1 MTKDR
6 VGFRCLSVHCRPEN
20 YGIRGLAVW
29 LVAMV
34 LLAGCSGSQTPK
46 ATVRQEDANREVVLA
61 FYTEGLINLRPR
73 AAFERYASEDFV
85 EHKPDVPLGT
95 REATITFLEDLIKE
109 VPKPTWEVV
118 RTVAEGDLVFLH
130 ANFTPAPGAP
140 AYAIADVFR
149 LRDGKIIEHWDV
161 VAPPVKQQ
169 LNPNSRF

>member
-1 MTKDR
+1 M
-6 VGFRCLSVHCRPEN
+6 LNVHCRMEN
-20 YGIRGLAVW
+20 CRIAGGALW
-29 LVAMV
+29 LMAMV
-34 LLAGCSGSQTPK
+34 LLAGCSGSQTPQ
-46 ATVRQEDANREVVLA
+46 ATVTQEETNRQVVLA
-61 FYTEGLINLRPR
+61 FYTEGLINLQPR
-73 AAFERYASEDFV
+73 AAFQRYVSDDFV

-95 REATITFLEDLIKE
+95 KEATITFLEGLIKE

-130 ANFTPAPGAP
+130 ASFTPAPGAP

-149 LRDGKIIEHWDV
+149 LSDGKIVEHWDV